1 MIDKS
6 IDDQEKDEDFI
17 VKMQQEIKNKDND
30 G

>member
-17 VKMQQEIKNKDND
+17 TKMHQEIKNKDND